1 MNPELFARIGVLAC
15 EVKIVSLNRLPRLL
29 ALLGLVG
36 LLAACGTQA
45 GTGSNSTVSGGLGQG
60 SSGNNVPAPADK
72 STASGQTSQAASNAV
87 LQARGDQKVI
97 QDATMG
103 IQITS
108 GSFWNSYNKAV
119 AIAAQFNGYLV
130 SSQVGDV
137 SGKETDAGS
146 VVVAVPSSSYADA
159 LSALR
164 GLGKATQLQVQSQ
177 DVSGEYVDLQSRLRN
192 QQAQQAVLLDLMRK
206 AQTIS
211 DSIAVQNQL
220 SSVTGEIEQIQG
232 RIRFL
237 DQRTTYST
245 ITVRL
250 YTVAAAPAQ
259 PSLWDRSGL
268 STSWATAG
276 QVFTAVLGGML
287 VVSGFLLPF
296 ALLLLLGLGI
306 WRLLPV
312 SLRPTLRRPTSA

>member
-1 MNPELFARIGVLAC
+1 M
-15 EVKIVSLNRLPRLL
+15 SLNRL

-250 YTVAAAPAQ
+250 YTVAPAPAQ

-268 STSWATAG
+268 ATSWATAG
-276 QVFTAVLGGML
+276 QAFTAVLGGIL

>member
-1 MNPELFARIGVLAC
+1 M
-15 EVKIVSLNRLPRLL
+15 SLNRLPRLL
-29 ALLGLVG
+29 ALLGLAG

-250 YTVAAAPAQ
+250 YTVAPAPAQ

-268 STSWATAG
+268 ATSWATAG
-276 QVFTAVLGGML
+276 QAFTAVLGGIL

>member
-1 MNPELFARIGVLAC
+1 
-15 EVKIVSLNRLPRLL
+15 VSLNRLPRLL
-29 ALLGLVG
+29 ALLGLAG

-245 ITVRL
+245 ITIRL
-250 YTVAAAPAQ
+250 YTVAPAPAQ

-268 STSWATAG
+268 ASSWATAG
-276 QVFTAVLGGML
+276 QAFTAVLGGIL

>member
-1 MNPELFARIGVLAC
+1 MKVMASIR
-15 EVKIVSLNRLPRLL
+15 IVSLL
-29 ALLGLVG
+29 ALFAGV
-36 LLAACGTQA
+36 LAACGTSA
-45 GTGSNSTVSGGLGQG
+45 M
-60 SSGNNVPAPADK
+60 SSGSPSRASNGPAQGASATFSTTDK
-72 STASGQTSQAASNAV
+72 SVSAGSAGPAIQTTTNAV

-103 IQITS
+103 IQIKS
-108 GSFWNSYNKAV
+108 GSFWDSYNRAV
-119 AIAAQFNGYLV
+119 AIAGQFNGYLV

-137 SGKETDAGS
+137 SGKETDAGT
-146 VVVAVPSSSYADA
+146 VVVAVPASSYADA

-164 GLGKATQLQVQSQ
+164 QLGKPTQLQVTSQ

-192 QQAQQAVLLDLMRK
+192 QQAQQAILLDLMRR

-232 RIRFL
+232 RIHFL

-250 YTVAAAPAQ
+250 YTVAAAPVQ
-259 PSLWDRSGL
+259 PSVWDRSGL
-268 STSWATAG
+268 ASSLSTAG
-276 QVFTAVLGGML
+276 QTFVGVLGGML
-287 VVSGFLLPF
+287 VVAGFVLPF
-296 ALLLLLGLGI
+296 ALLIALGLGI

>member
-1 MNPELFARIGVLAC
+1 M
-15 EVKIVSLNRLPRLL
+15 SLNRL

-146 VVVAVPSSSYADA
+146 VVVAVPASSYADA

-164 GLGKATQLQVQSQ
+164 QLGKATQLQVTSQ

-192 QQAQQAVLLDLMRK
+192 QQAQQAVLLDLMRR

-220 SSVTGEIEQIQG
+220 SSVTGQIEQIQG

-268 STSWATAG
+268 ATSWATAG
-276 QVFTAVLGGML
+276 QAFTAVLGGML
-287 VVSGFLLPF
+287 VVSGVLLPF
-296 ALLLLLGLGI
+296 AFLILLGLGI

>member
-1 MNPELFARIGVLAC
+1 
-15 EVKIVSLNRLPRLL
+15 VSLNRLPRLL

-250 YTVAAAPAQ
+250 YTVAPAPAQ

-268 STSWATAG
+268 ATAWATAG
-276 QVFTAVLGGML
+276 QAFTAVLGGIL

>member
-1 MNPELFARIGVLAC
+1 M
-15 EVKIVSLNRLPRLL
+15 SLNRLPRLL

-119 AIAAQFNGYLV
+119 AIAGQFNGYLV

-250 YTVAAAPAQ
+250 YTVAPAPAQ

-268 STSWATAG
+268 ATSWSTAG
-276 QVFTAVLGGML
+276 QAFTAVLGGIL

>member
-1 MNPELFARIGVLAC
+1 MKVMAAFRIVPVLALFAGV
-15 EVKIVSLNRLPRLL
+15 
-29 ALLGLVG
+29 
-36 LLAACGTQA
+36 LAACGTA
-45 GTGSNSTVSGGLGQG
+45 ATSSNSPSRVSAGPAQG
-60 SSGNNVPAPADK
+60 SSAYLSARDK
-72 STASGQTSQAASNAV
+72 SSGAGSAGPATQTTTNAV

-97 QDATMG
+97 QDGTLG

-108 GSFWNSYNKAV
+108 GSFWDSYNR
-119 AIAAQFNGYLV
+119 AIAIAGQFNGYLV
-130 SSQVGDV
+130 SSQVGDI
-137 SGKETDAGS
+137 SGRETDAGT
-146 VVVAVPSSSYADA
+146 VVVAVPASSYADA

-164 GLGKATQLQVQSQ
+164 QLGKATQLQVTSQ
-177 DVSGEYVDLQSRLRN
+177 DVSGEYVDLQSRLKN
-192 QQAQQAVLLDLMRK
+192 QQAQQAVLLDLMRR

-250 YTVAAAPAQ
+250 YTVATAPLQ
-259 PSLWDRSGL
+259 PNLWDRSGL
-268 STSWATAG
+268 ASSLATAG
-276 QVFTAVLGGML
+276 QTFVAVLGGML
-287 VVSGFLLPF
+287 VVAGFVLPF
-296 ALLLLLGLGI
+296 VLLNALALGI

>member
-1 MNPELFARIGVLAC
+1 MGVLAC

-29 ALLGLVG
+29 ALLGLAG

-250 YTVAAAPAQ
+250 YTVAPAPAQ

-268 STSWATAG
+268 ATSWATAG
-276 QVFTAVLGGML
+276 QAFTAVLGGIL

>member
-1 MNPELFARIGVLAC
+1 M
-15 EVKIVSLNRLPRLL
+15 SLNRLPRLL

-45 GTGSNSTVSGGLGQG
+45 GTGSNSTVNGGLGQG

-206 AQTIS
+206 AQTIP

-250 YTVAAAPAQ
+250 YTVAAAPAP

-268 STSWATAG
+268 ATSWATAG
-276 QVFTAVLGGML
+276 QAFTAVLGGIL

>member
-1 MNPELFARIGVLAC
+1 M
-15 EVKIVSLNRLPRLL
+15 SLNRLPRLL

-60 SSGNNVPAPADK
+60 SSGNNVLAPADK

-119 AIAAQFNGYLV
+119 AIAGQFNGYLV

-250 YTVAAAPAQ
+250 YTVAPAPAQ

-268 STSWATAG
+268 ATSWATAG
-276 QVFTAVLGGML
+276 QAFTAVLGGIL

>member
-1 MNPELFARIGVLAC
+1 M
-15 EVKIVSLNRLPRLL
+15 SLNRLPRLL

-250 YTVAAAPAQ
+250 YTVAPAPAQ

-268 STSWATAG
+268 AASWATAG
-276 QVFTAVLGGML
+276 QAFTAVLGGIL